1 MNTAEGTLITVN
13 GIELYQSDIDVLC
26 DEYIQSLPDQSMIYK
41 SAVFAGMLDYIY
53 KHVLKDITRS
63 NDNHINF
70 DALDEIFYNIY
81 VPLCYRFD
89 KVPTMLQFSVLVN
102 VSNSNLTDVKNG
114 IYRSNGSKVNS
125 ANTQKVK
132 KWYDV
137 CESAL
142 LGKAIGESSI
152 GSIFALKAVFG
163 YKEQQSIMIEN
174 QQQLAHET
182 PEQIAAKY
190 SDIER
195 PEKPD
200 LN

>member
-26 DEYIQSLPDQSMIYK
+26 DEYIKSLPDQSMIYK

-63 NDNHINF
+63 DNNYIDFPVIN
-70 DALDEIFYNIY
+70 EIFYNIY
-81 VPLCYRFD
+81 IPLCYRFD

-102 VSNSNLTDVKNG
+102 VSNTHLTDIKNG
-114 IYRSNGSKVNS
+114 TYRADGSRVNRET
-125 ANTQKVK
+125 NQMVK

-190 SDIER
+190 ADIER
-195 PEKPD
+195 PEKPQ
-200 LN
+200 LE